1 MKKPVESIRLSK
13 TDKEALIRIKRKT
26 GIESWNVLCRWALL
40 LALADEESRYR
51 VSQEKR
57 DAVEIRWETFVGEL
71 KELIT
76 GLLLLSHSRS
86 NSKKVCPSL
95 GEYLHFK
102 LSDGIKRLAKA
113 VESDAIA
120 ICPDKILEKTR
131 GLI

>member
-1 MKKPVESIRLSK
+1 MKHPVESIRLSK
-13 TDKEALIRIKRKT
+13 TDKEFLIRIKRKT

-40 LALADEESRYR
+40 LALADNESRFR
-51 VSQEKR
+51 ASQEKR

-71 KELIT
+71 KEVIT
-76 GLLLLSHSRS
+76 GLLLLSHSTS
-86 NSKKVCPSL
+86 GSIKGGPSL
-95 GEYLHFK
+95 GEHLHFK

-113 VESDAIA
+113 IESDATA

>member
-1 MKKPVESIRLSK
+1 MKHPVESIRLSK
-13 TDKEALIRIKRKT
+13 TDKEFLIRIKRKT

-40 LALADEESRYR
+40 LALADDESRFR
-51 VSQEKR
+51 TSQEKR

-71 KELIT
+71 KDVIT

-86 NSKKVCPSL
+86 GSKKGGLSL
-95 GEYLHFK
+95 GEHLHFK

-113 VESDAIA
+113 VESDATA
-120 ICPDKILEKTR
+120 ICPNNILEKTR